1 LNGIGVSSPLKG
13 SFPLTD
19 FTAPAPAPALSSPLR
34 ARGFAGLALASL
46 AAYFALN
53 VLTQGRSLNGSPI
66 TLWSPD
72 NALSVMLIMESWA
85 FTPVVLLA
93 QIVTDFAVAHV
104 QYSKPAV
111 ICAETTLAAGYLGMA
126 IALRR
131 WFGLDIRNMRPRDLI
146 AVMAVSPIGAA
157 LTGLLYCGAL
167 VGVGAMAPGDF
178 LSAFAGFWIGDS
190 AAMGIVIPA
199 MGALLRVAAAK
210 PWRGLKSPD
219 SLVHLAVT
227 LIFLMFV
234 IAFSA
239 SNIQHRYLFNL
250 AYLPMLLIGLRFGYD
265 TAAIVLLFVQLFLVG
280 ALDWFHVIDRRF
292 DGYQVMMFILAVS
305 GQALGAVATEWE
317 AARTKLR
324 SQQIELAKVS
334 ERASNGAMAAA
345 MAHEISQPLA
355 SIATYVH
362 SARRVLESGQSVEIA
377 LGALRKAEGEATRAR
392 LIIERLRDFVATGD
406 MTRESVDLDDLLETI
421 LQLEEDAARGR
432 GVTLRRVGPRSPSL
446 QVNADRVGV
455 EQAFANL
462 VLNAIEAA
470 PSSGGRV
477 AVSLGARDRFAVLAV
492 EDNGPGVD
500 PEIADRLF
508 EPFETTK
515 PRGMGLGLPLAKE
528 IAARHGGR
536 LRWLPVI
543 PAGARFELELPLA

>member
-1 LNGIGVSSPLKG
+1 M
-13 SFPLTD
+13 TD
-19 FTAPAPAPALSSPLR
+19 IAASIQAPALPSALR
-34 ARGFAGLALASL
+34 PRGFAALALAYL
-46 AAYFALN
+46 AVYFALN
-53 VLTQGRSLNGSPI
+53 LLTEGRSLNGSPI

-85 FTPVVLLA
+85 FTPVVLVA
-93 QIVTDFAVAHV
+93 QIVTDFAISHV
-104 QYSKPAV
+104 NYSTPAV
-111 ICAETTLAAGYLGMA
+111 ICAETTLVAGYLGMA
-126 IALRR
+126 MALRR
-131 WFGLDIRNMRPRDLI
+131 GFGLNIRNMRPRDLI
-146 AVMAVSPIGAA
+146 AVMAVSPLGAA
-157 LTGLLYCGAL
+157 ITGLVYCGAL
-167 VGVGAMAPGDF
+167 VGVGAMAPGSF
-178 LSAFAGFWIGDS
+178 VGAFAGFWIGDS

-210 PWRGLKSPD
+210 PWRGATIGDP
-219 SLVHLAVT
+219 LVHLAVT

-265 TAAIVLLFVQLFLVG
+265 TAAIVLLFVQIFLVG

-334 ERASNGAMAAA
+334 ERATNGAMAAA

-355 SIATYVH
+355 SIATYVYG
-362 SARRVLESGQSVEIA
+362 ARRVLESGQSLDIA
-377 LGALRKAEGEATRAR
+377 LSALRKAEGEATRAR

-406 MTRESVDLDDLLETI
+406 MTRELVDIDELVETI
-421 LQLEEDAARGR
+421 MRLEDDAARGR
-432 GVTLRRVGPRSPSL
+432 GVMLKRVGVQPISL
-446 QVNADRVGV
+446 QANVDRVGV

-470 PSSGGRV
+470 PASGGRV
-477 AVSLGARDRFAVLAV
+477 AVSLSARDRFAVLAV

-528 IAARHGGR
+528 IATRHGGR
-536 LRWLPVI
+536 LRWLPVV
-543 PAGARFELELPLA
+543 PAGARFELELPLE

>member
-1 LNGIGVSSPLKG
+1 
-13 SFPLTD
+13 LTD
-19 FTAPAPAPALSSPLR
+19 FAASIQAPALPSPPR
-34 ARGFAGLALASL
+34 VRGFALLALVYL

-53 VLTQGRSLNGSPI
+53 LLTESRALNGSPI

-85 FTPVVLLA
+85 FTPVVLIA
-93 QIVTDFAVAHV
+93 QIVTDFAISHV
-104 QYSKPAV
+104 SYSTPAV
-111 ICAETTLAAGYLGMA
+111 ICAETTLVAGYLGMA

-131 WFGLDIRNMRPRDLI
+131 GFGLNIRNMQPRDLI
-146 AVMAVSPIGAA
+146 AVMAVSPLGAA
-157 LTGLLYCGAL
+157 ITGLVYCGAL
-167 VGVGAMAPGDF
+167 VGVGAMAPSAF
-178 LSAFAGFWIGDS
+178 LGAFAGFWIGDS

-210 PWRGLKSPD
+210 PWRGAKIADPL
-219 SLVHLAVT
+219 LHLAVT

-362 SARRVLESGQSVEIA
+362 AARRVLEIGQSPDIA
-377 LGALRKAEGEATRAR
+377 LGALRKAETEATRAR
-392 LIIERLRDFVATGD
+392 HIIERLRDFVATGD
-406 MTRESVDLDDLLETI
+406 MTLELVDIDEVVETI
-421 LQLEEDAARGR
+421 LRLEDDAARGR
-432 GVTLRRVGPRSPSL
+432 GVTLKRVGAQPISL
-446 QVNADRVGV
+446 RANLDRVGV

-477 AVSLGARDRFAVLAV
+477 AVSLSARDRFAVLAV

-536 LRWLPVI
+536 LRWLPGF

>member
-1 LNGIGVSSPLKG
+1 
-13 SFPLTD
+13 LTD
-19 FTAPAPAPALSSPLR
+19 IAASIQAPALPSALR
-34 ARGFAGLALASL
+34 PRGFAALALAYL
-46 AAYFALN
+46 AVYFALN
-53 VLTQGRSLNGSPI
+53 LLTEGRSLNGSPI

-85 FTPVVLLA
+85 FTPVVLVA
-93 QIVTDFAVAHV
+93 QIVTDFAISHV
-104 QYSKPAV
+104 NYSTPAV
-111 ICAETTLAAGYLGMA
+111 ICAETTLVAGYLGMA
-126 IALRR
+126 MALRR
-131 WFGLDIRNMRPRDLI
+131 GFGLNIRNMRPRDLI
-146 AVMAVSPIGAA
+146 AVMAVSPLGAA
-157 LTGLLYCGAL
+157 ITGLVYCGAL
-167 VGVGAMAPGDF
+167 VGVGAMAPGSF
-178 LSAFAGFWIGDS
+178 VGAFAGFWIGDS

-210 PWRGLKSPD
+210 PWRGATIGDP
-219 SLVHLAVT
+219 LVHLAVT

-265 TAAIVLLFVQLFLVG
+265 TAAIVLLFVQIFLVG

-334 ERASNGAMAAA
+334 ERATNGAMAAA

-355 SIATYVH
+355 SIATYVYG
-362 SARRVLESGQSVEIA
+362 ARRVLESGQSLDIA
-377 LGALRKAEGEATRAR
+377 LSALRKAEGEATRAR

-406 MTRESVDLDDLLETI
+406 MTRELVDIDELVETI
-421 LQLEEDAARGR
+421 MRLEDDAARGR
-432 GVTLRRVGPRSPSL
+432 GVMLKRVGVQPISL
-446 QVNADRVGV
+446 QANVDRVGV

-470 PSSGGRV
+470 PASGGRV
-477 AVSLGARDRFAVLAV
+477 AVSLSARDRFAVLAV

-515 PRGMGLGLPLAKE
+515 PRGMGLGLPLAK
-528 IAARHGGR
+528 
-536 LRWLPVI
+536 
-543 PAGARFELELPLA
+543 

>member
-1 LNGIGVSSPLKG
+1 MSDFAAPGLAPTFSWTSRARNFIGV
-13 SFPLTD
+13 
-19 FTAPAPAPALSSPLR
+19 AI
-34 ARGFAGLALASL
+34 
-46 AAYFALN
+46 AYFALYFALN
-53 VLTQGRSLNGSPI
+53 LFTEHRSLNGYSI

-85 FTPVVLLA
+85 FTPVVLVA
-93 QIVTDFAVAHV
+93 QIVTDFAISHV
-104 QYSKPAV
+104 NYSTPAV
-111 ICAETTLAAGYLGMA
+111 ICAETTLVAGYLGMA
-126 IALRR
+126 MALRR
-131 WFGLDIRNMRPRDLI
+131 GFGLNIRNMRPRDLI
-146 AVMAVSPIGAA
+146 AVMAVSPLGAA
-157 LTGLLYCGAL
+157 ITGLVYCGAL
-167 VGVGAMAPGDF
+167 VGVGAMAPGSF
-178 LSAFAGFWIGDS
+178 VGAFAGFWIGDS

-210 PWRGLKSPD
+210 PWRGATIGDP
-219 SLVHLAVT
+219 LVHLAVT

-265 TAAIVLLFVQLFLVG
+265 TAAIVLLFVQIFLVG

-334 ERASNGAMAAA
+334 ERATNGAMAAA

-355 SIATYVH
+355 SIATYVYG
-362 SARRVLESGQSVEIA
+362 ARRVLESGQSLDIA
-377 LGALRKAEGEATRAR
+377 LSALRKAEGEATRAR

-406 MTRESVDLDDLLETI
+406 MTRELVDIDELVETI
-421 LQLEEDAARGR
+421 MRLEDDAARGR
-432 GVTLRRVGPRSPSL
+432 GVMLKRVGVQPISL
-446 QVNADRVGV
+446 QANVDRVGV

-470 PSSGGRV
+470 PASGGRV
-477 AVSLGARDRFAVLAV
+477 AVSLSARDRFAVLTV

-536 LRWLPVI
+536 LRWLPVV
-543 PAGARFELELPLA
+543 PAGARFELELPLV